1 MLIFWVVSGVK
12 RQKMAQSEKKN
23 CLFCFI
29 SQEPYIIWLSFM
41 VIVVSPGDF
50 LGFNGWGRE
59 GKRAEK
65 DP

>member
-1 MLIFWVVSGVK
+1 
-12 RQKMAQSEKKN
+12 MAQSEKKN